1 MPKDGIRRGGPGR
14 PKGRANNL
22 TLDLRETIRQ
32 AFYGAGGRQYLI
44 QVARKRPDVFL
55 ALVGKIIPA
64 ETTVTLQAAY
74 QAMPIPVEARDA
86 LPSPEASRDV
96 LGAVYDAIGAADPA
110 IPPPIDP
117 SPQDAGEWL

>member
-1 MPKDGIRRGGPGR
+1 MLAQRRGAVGR
-14 PKGRANNL
+14 PKGARNKV
-22 TLDLRETIRQ
+22 TQDIREVIRQ
-32 AFYGAGGRQYLI
+32 AFHKAGARDYLVK
-44 QVARKRPDVFL
+44 VAHRRPDVFL